1 MPQHGQADSFMA
13 QNDRLFRGSWD
24 ATLEEICIG
33 RQLHHQFQ
41 CVTYKANTLYENGIG
56 GELMNKKSTG
66 VFFAIF
72 LALVITDSSLAQSTK
87 LPQLKLAV
95 STATPHNTPLWVA
108 KDKKIFEKYGV
119 DVQMI
124 FVMGGALV
132 SQMLAAGEIQVAANA
147 PAALISL
154 IAGGTDVAMF
164 LGISNTSPFALI
176 TQPNIKTA
184 ADLRGKRLGTARFGG
199 SSHVSALIALDHLKL
214 DPKRDKII
222 LMQTGLDPERM
233 AALEQKGLDAAMLQ
247 RLATKTMIAKGYTQL
262 LNLNQAKIPYQNTVL
277 ASRRDR
283 MAANPK
289 LYDSFTR
296 AIVEGYAYVFNKENK
311 QAVKEVLAK
320 NLRLPSADAAEDFYL
335 EALEELDRKPYP
347 TLQGTRTVIQYVTEQ
362 NPKAASVK
370 AERIVDMSW
379 LKKLDDE
386 GFFDKVYKGQ

>member
-1 MPQHGQADSFMA
+1 MEA
-13 QNDRLFRGSWD
+13 
-24 ATLEEICIG
+24 
-33 RQLHHQFQ
+33 
-41 CVTYKANTLYENGIG
+41 K
-56 GELMNKKSTG
+56 LMNKTSTG

-72 LALVITDSSLAQSTK
+72 LTFVITDSSLAQSTK
-87 LPQLKLAV
+87 LPLLKLAV

-147 PAALISL
+147 PAALVSL
-154 IAGGTDVAMF
+154 IAGGTDIAMF

-176 TQPNIKTA
+176 TQPTIKTA
-184 ADLRGKRLGTARFGG
+184 ADLKGKRLGTARFGG
-199 SSHVSALIALDHLKL
+199 SSHVSALIALDHLGV
-214 DPKRDKII
+214 DAKRDNII

-247 RLATKTMIAKGYTQL
+247 RLATKTMLAKGYTQL

-277 ASRRDR
+277 ASRKDR
-283 MAANPK
+283 MSANPK
-289 LYDSFTR
+289 MFDSFIR
-296 AIVEGYAYVFNKENK
+296 AIVEGYAYVFNKDNK

-320 NLRLPSADAAEDFYL
+320 NLRLPNAAAAEDFYL

-347 TLQGTRTVIQYVTEQ
+347 TLEGTRTVIKYVSEQ

-370 AERIVDMSW
+370 AERIVDVSW
-379 LKKLDDE
+379 LKKLEDE
-386 GFFDKVYKGQ
+386 GFFEKVYKGK